1 MAPALTYRLG
11 FQNANAYYSTARLNG
26 LPKGGTITIRARAEG
41 NMIRLEVEGTGIGM
55 PEDIRARCTEPFFS
69 TKGSNGWL
77 SGRRAPHSV
86 SLMPQCCLRLVL
98 LPRLEAEDVTDEG
111 NPRPPP
117 CHDPKTEQP

>member
-1 MAPALTYRLG
+1 
-11 FQNANAYYSTARLNG
+11 
-26 LPKGGTITIRARAEG
+26 
-41 NMIRLEVEGTGIGM
+41 MIRLEVEDTGIGM

-117 CHDPKTEQP
+117 TLVSTELPRFQDRATVITSTDLWNDH